1 MFLKKNIIQHQQ
13 NIEKLIIDYKL
24 LKKAMNL
31 LYKKR
36 IIKVGKKVII
46 GLAIDRTYMEL
57 TNPDPTQD
65 AYETHTNQVEG
76 REEYSTD
83 YVGDIYN
90 WIKKLFE

>member
-1 MFLKKNIIQHQQ
+1 
-13 NIEKLIIDYKL
+13 
-24 LKKAMNL
+24 
-31 LYKKR
+31 
-36 IIKVGKKVII
+36 
-46 GLAIDRTYMEL
+46 MEL

-90 WIKKLFE
+90 WIKELFE